1 MNKNIVIIICSIIV
15 FVIGIFGIM
24 AIGLYTKASNKNYE
38 LQQTIENQNK
48 LIKILEVSC
57 ECECEE

>member
-1 MNKNIVIIICSIIV
+1 MNKNIVIIICSIIS

-24 AIGLYTKASNKNYE
+24 AIDLYTKASNKNYE

>member
-1 MNKNIVIIICSIIV
+1 MKTDNLIITLLAVIII
-15 FVIGIFGIM
+15 IFGIG
-24 AIGLYTKASNKNYE
+24 AIYFYQQKNIE

-57 ECECEE
+57 ECECDE

>member
-1 MNKNIVIIICSIIV
+1 MKTDNFIVTILAVFII
-15 FVIGIFGIM
+15 IFGIS
-24 AIGLYTKASNKNYE
+24 AVYFYQQKNNE

-57 ECECEE
+57 ECECDE